1 MTIESI
7 YNRVWI
13 YERRKFVP
21 KKKGLYRSVS

>member
-21 KKKGLYRSVS
+21 KKKGLYRSG